1 VSRSERQYWSLSRGE
16 VASLKIEADDN
27 LHDIITVD
35 LQDNTPVYI
44 QKTIRYRKLMVK
56 SPIQKI

>member
-1 VSRSERQYWSLSRGE
+1 VNDNIEVYLERGE

-35 LQDNTPVYI
+35 LQDNTPVYY
-44 QKTIRYRKLMVK
+44 KEAIRYRKLMVK